1 LRAGSWPF
9 CISRRAVNG
18 HTFRRSLITLIES
31 ARTNYLLNEFV
42 DYWIFEKVTLWG
54 FEGLIKP
61 SFGVR
66 LTNPI
71 PLDWEARPVGSR
83 LVSLL

>member
-1 LRAGSWPF
+1 MTRIG
-9 CISRRAVNG
+9 
-18 HTFRRSLITLIES
+18 S
-31 ARTNYLLNEFV
+31 ARNIDYLLNGFV

-54 FEGLIKP
+54 FEGLIEP

-71 PLDWEARPVGSR
+71 PLDWESPGRFQA
-83 LVSLL
+83 VSLL